1 MKADSKHHSLCSI
14 KVRLF
19 ANSQCLSTALEHNQL
34 FYVHQW
40 HDGILSYNAASAPN
54 VSLHYSYN
62 QSLYELLFNALF
74 NYCIYPI
81 HPNHCYWLM
90 EKRIYP
96 NHMWLQS
103 SFYISIPASL
113 FKKQQSAS
121 TPTLKRS
128 WYWNLRLFRK
138 HTELSF

>member
-40 HDGILSYNAASAPN
+40 HDGILGYNAASAPN

-81 HPNHCYWLM
+81 HPITAIGSWRSGSILIICGCRPVFTLVYQ
-90 EKRIYP
+90 P
-96 NHMWLQS
+96 PS
-103 SFYISIPASL
+103 SRNSNQHL
-113 FKKQQSAS
+113 H
-121 TPTLKRS
+121 R
-128 WYWNLRLFRK
+128 
-138 HTELSF
+138 H